1 MESLFL
7 LFHYRTTCVFSL
19 RVLAGWVDFF
29 FLYLSL
35 SGCCWFLL
43 LCAAGLLQRIYT
55 YIFWA
60 LRSGCFLSPHIHF
73 LYIITRRNLSECWI
87 NFEGA
92 DKWLG
97 PRRAWHSSNMFL
109 WSEIAIAN
117 VYFVTYNISIKNP
130 FINLPDRGFLSVA
143 HTHIWHAVWHGNA
156 WSIRH
161 STYARVAHNKNP

>member
-1 MESLFL
+1 MVTHTTYEWKVYFCYFIIGLLVYFLFVYSLVGL
-7 LFHYRTTCVFSL
+7 IFS
-19 RVLAGWVDFF
+19 FF
-29 FLYLSL
+29 YLSL

-55 YIFWA
+55 YIFCA

-143 HTHIWHAVWHGNA
+143 HTHI
-156 WSIRH
+156 
-161 STYARVAHNKNP
+161 